1 LYHIGF
7 VLEQTLGHITH
18 TKNLQ
23 RNVPRDPDVKAYW
36 GLPAWETHGLS
47 SHIPLYKSNWTIQAG
62 LQTRRLLSS
71 INRQTDLDGLFFHT
85 QVPATLATS
94 WLKRYPSIISLDA
107 TPKQYDSL
115 GEFYAHSRGPKWL
128 ENWKWRLNRNCF
140 LAADHLVTWSEWAKD
155 GLVSEYQ
162 VPPEKITVI
171 PPGVDLDEWSLSGRD
186 RRRSNGAVKI
196 LFVGGNLERKGGFL
210 LLEAFRSLR
219 QESLAGTQGETAG
232 VELHL
237 VTRDPVSPEPGLYV
251 YNDLEPNSGRLKDLY
266 HASDIFCLPTYGD
279 CLPMVLSEAAAAA
292 LPSIST
298 QVAAIPEI
306 VRDGQTG
313 FLAPAGDG
321 ASLTAALRRLIAD
334 PDLRQRLGAQALE
347 LIRRSYD
354 AGRNTARLLE
364 LLKQTIDER
373 RTEDRHA
380 GL

>member
-1 LYHIGF
+1 MYHIGF

-18 TKNLQ
+18 TKNLR
-23 RNVPRDPDVKAYW
+23 RNIPKDPDVQAYW
-36 GLPAWETHGLS
+36 ALPVWETNGLGS
-47 SHIPLYKSNWTIQAG
+47 RIPLYRSNWTVQAG

-71 INRQTDLDGLFFHT
+71 IDRQTDLDGLFFHT
-85 QVPATLATS
+85 QVPATLASS
-94 WLKRYPSIISLDA
+94 WLKRYPSVVSLDA

-115 GEFYAHSRGPKWL
+115 GEFYAHDRGPEWL

-140 LAADHLVTWSEWAKD
+140 MAADHLVTWSEWAKN
-155 GLVSEYQ
+155 GLVSEYE
-162 VPPEKITVI
+162 VPPEKVTVI
-171 PPGVDLDEWSLSGRD
+171 PPGVDLDEWSLSSQNS
-186 RRRSNGAVKI
+186 RRANGVVKI

-237 VTRDPVSPEPGLYV
+237 VTRDRVLPEPGLFV
-251 YNDLEPNSGRLKDLY
+251 YNDLEPNSGRLKKLY
-266 HASDIFCLPTYGD
+266 QASDIFCLPTYGD

-313 FLAPAGDG
+313 LLAPAGDG
-321 ASLTAALRRLIAD
+321 ASLTAALRHLIAD

-347 LIRRSYD
+347 LVRQRFD
-354 AGRNTARLLE
+354 AGRNTTQLLE

-373 RTEDRHA
+373 RLEYRRA
-380 GL
+380 GA